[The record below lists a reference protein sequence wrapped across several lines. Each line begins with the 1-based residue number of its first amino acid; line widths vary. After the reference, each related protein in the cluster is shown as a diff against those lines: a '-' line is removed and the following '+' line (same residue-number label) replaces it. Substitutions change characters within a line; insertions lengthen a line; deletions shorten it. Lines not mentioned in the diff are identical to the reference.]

1 MKMAT
6 GSGKTT
12 VMAMLIAWQAV
23 NAARKDFEGFLP
35 RLPDRHARHHDQGSA
50 SRAAAER
57 AGQLLRDPRDR
68 AAGNAAGDPARGDR
82 HHQLSRLPASR
93 DAGLA
98 EGRAQLSAGERSR
111 AAQDD
116 GNGRGDAGAGL
127 RQAAQ
132 LRPRQ
137 RHQRRG
143 PPLLSPQG
151 RRRRR
156 GRADRRRQEG
166 GGRERGSR
174 AALDQRHRGA
184 GPQAVEGRAR
194 GLRPLGHALLPA
206 RFGLSRGLS
215 LPLGRVGFQPDGRDR
230 ERHRQAAA
238 RAGERQPRRQ
248 SIRSSTAISGSTS
261 ARTCPRP
268 PRAPPS
274 SAPST
279 CPPCSRPG

>member
-1 MKMAT
+1 MLLPSEPDNYYETREIAPPEMLPEIRRAEIVITNYHAFQHRETLALPKVARSFLQ
-6 GSGKTT
+6 GNDPEPLKTT
-12 VMAMLIAWQAV
+12 ETD
-23 NAARKDFEGFLP
+23 AR
-35 RLPDRHARHHDQGSA
+35 
-50 SRAAAER
+50 
-57 AGQLLRDPRDR
+57 
-68 AAGNAAGDPARGDR
+68 
-82 HHQLSRLPASR
+82 
-93 DAGLA
+93 
-98 EGRAQLSAGERSR
+98 
-111 AAQDD
+111 
-116 GNGRGDAGAGL
+116 DAGAGL

-143 PPLLSPQG
+143 APLLSAQG

-238 RAGERQPRRQ
+238 RAGDRQPRADA
-248 SIRSSTAISGSTS
+248 IRSSTAISGSIS
-261 ARTCPRP
+261 ARICRRP

-279 CPPCSRPG
+279 CPTCSGPG